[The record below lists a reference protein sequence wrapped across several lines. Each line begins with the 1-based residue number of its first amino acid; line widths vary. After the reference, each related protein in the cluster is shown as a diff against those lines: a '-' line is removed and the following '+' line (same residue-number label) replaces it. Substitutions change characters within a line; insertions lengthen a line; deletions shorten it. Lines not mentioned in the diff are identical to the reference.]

1 MVCITYQIPD
11 YTKYTRT
18 IPDYKGPYQKEFRD
32 IEDAI
37 CWIRNMK
44 EVKVIRIVF

>member
-1 MVCITYQIPD
+1 MICITYQLLD

-18 IPDYKGPYQKEFRD
+18 IPDYEGPYQKEFRD
-32 IEDAI
+32 IEDAV

-44 EVKVIRIVF
+44 EVNIIRIDF